1 MSAVVEPLWSY
12 LLVFLMAATP
22 WVELLVVIPL
32 GVAMGLSPYGVAL
45 VALLGNALP
54 VVLIAVGWRTWQRW
68 RGQPRRA
75 LKPRVQ
81 RVWNRWG
88 LPGLALLGP
97 LVTGIHLATV
107 AALALRSSTRATAAW
122 MVGSLVVW
130 TLATTLVTVG
140 GVAFYQR
147 MTLW

>member
-1 MSAVVEPLWSY
+1 MSAVLDPVWSY
-12 LLVFLMAATP
+12 LLVFVMAATP
-22 WVELLVVIPL
+22 WVELLVVIPV
-32 GVAMGLSPYGVAL
+32 GVAMGLSPWGVAL

-54 VVLIAVGWRTWQRW
+54 VLLIALAWRSWRRW
-68 RGQPRRA
+68 RGGPGRTV

-107 AALALRSSTRATAAW
+107 AALALRSSTRATALW
-122 MVGSLVVW
+122 MVASLVVW
-130 TLATTLVTVG
+130 TVATTVVTVG
-140 GVAFYQR
+140 GVNLYHRLA
-147 MTLW
+147 L